1 MSSSNP
7 SPTPLDTVKPM
18 FTARVALL
26 MMVAVVGG
34 AVAAAVVLPLWAP
47 ALSQSLLGPEPKAY
61 WYLARSAGLAGYLLL
76 WFSVAFG
83 LLITNRLAR
92 VWPGGPAA
100 VDLHQFASLV
110 GIAYGLFHALI
121 LLGDRYLNYSLSQL
135 LIPFASADYRRIE
148 VALGQIGFY
157 LMVAVTFSFYVRQ
170 RMGYRAWRLLHYAA
184 FAVYS
189 LILAHGILAGTDTSA
204 LPVQMMYIGSGATI
218 LFLTFYRIL
227 ISMSRPRPAARET
240 A

>member
-1 MSSSNP
+1 MPPVNP
-7 SPTPLDTVKPM
+7 PPNRLDAVKPM
-18 FTARVALL
+18 FSARAALL
-26 MMVAVVGG
+26 MLVAVIGG
-34 AVAAAVVLPLWAP
+34 ALAAAIVLPLWAP
-47 ALSQSLLGPEPKAY
+47 TLSESLLGPEPKAY

-83 LLITNRLAR
+83 LLISNRLAR
-92 VWPGGPAA
+92 AWPGGPAA

-121 LLGDRYLNYSLSQL
+121 LLGDRYLSYTLWQL
-135 LIPFASADYRRIE
+135 VIPFGSADYRRVE

-157 LMVAVTFSFYVRQ
+157 LMAAVTLSFYVRQ
-170 RMGYRAWRLLHYAA
+170 RIGYRAWRLLHYAS

-189 LILAHGILAGTDTSA
+189 LVLAHGILAGTDASA
-204 LPVQMMYIGSGATI
+204 LPVQVMYIGTGAI
-218 LFLTFYRIL
+218 VLFLTFYRIL
-227 ISMSRPRPAARET
+227 TAMNRPRPAARET

>member
-1 MSSSNP
+1 MSQFNP
-7 SPTPLDTVKPM
+7 PPNPLDAVKPM
-18 FTARVALL
+18 FSARAALL
-26 MMVAVVGG
+26 MLVAVIGG
-34 AVAAAVVLPLWAP
+34 AGAAAVVLPLWAP
-47 ALSQSLLGPEPKAY
+47 ALSESLLGPEPKAY
-61 WYLARSAGLAGYLLL
+61 WYLARSAGFAGYLLL

-83 LLITNRLAR
+83 LLISNRLAR

-100 VDLHQFASLV
+100 VDLHQFASLAGV
-110 GIAYGLFHALI
+110 AYGLFHALI
-121 LLGDRYLNYSLSQL
+121 LMGDRYLNYSLSQL
-135 LIPFASADYRRIE
+135 LIPFGSADYRRVE

-170 RMGYRAWRLLHYAA
+170 RIGYRAWRLLHYAS

-189 LILAHGILAGTDTSA
+189 LVLAHGILAGTDASA
-204 LPVQMMYIGSGATI
+204 LPVQAMYIGSGATV

-227 ISMSRPRPAARET
+227 IAMSRPRPAARET

>member
-1 MSSSNP
+1 MSELKQ
-7 SPTPLDTVKPM
+7 SPNTLDGVKPV
-18 FTARVALL
+18 FSARVALAML
-26 MMVAVVGG
+26 VAAVGG
-34 AVAAAVVLPLWAP
+34 ALAAAVVLPLWAP

-76 WFSVAFG
+76 WLSVAFG

-92 VWPGGPAA
+92 AWPGGPAA

-135 LIPFASADYRRIE
+135 LIPFGSVDYRRVE

-170 RMGYRAWRLLHYAA
+170 RIGYRAWRLLHYAT
-184 FAVYS
+184 FGVYC
-189 LILAHGILAGTDTSA
+189 LILAHGILAGTDASA
-204 LPVQMMYIGSGATI
+204 LPVQIMYIGTGASI

-227 ISMSRPRPAARET
+227 AARSRQRPAAREM